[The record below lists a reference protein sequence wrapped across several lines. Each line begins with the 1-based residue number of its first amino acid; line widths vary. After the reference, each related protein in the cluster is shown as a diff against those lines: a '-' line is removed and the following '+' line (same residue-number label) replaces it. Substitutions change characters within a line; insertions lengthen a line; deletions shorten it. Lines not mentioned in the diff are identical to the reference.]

1 MAAVKKTTATED
13 LGAEATT
20 NSLPTIVHVPAELQ
34 TRQTTPMSESIAK
47 QLQEPFPQE
56 MLRFNQAKGLTYIPI
71 SEVIARLNRVL
82 GVENWSYDVS
92 KAWREPDHPD
102 WCLAHVRL
110 HVRIG
115 EKEIARSGYGGQQIK
130 KKKNGD
136 VVDLGDEFKGAVSDA
151 LKKAAQSLGV
161 GLELARTEEAK
172 RWEEEAAAE
181 ASITPE
187 VSAAYERLSSLTKQM
202 GAEEKTALRNWWK
215 ATYGD
220 VKVGPEAGLERL
232 LDACKLAEE
241 IITEI
246 SKAEVDPVDIVMA
259 EFPSAQVV
267 GE

>member
-1 MAAVKKTTATED
+1 MAAVKKT
-13 LGAEATT
+13 ATT
-20 NSLPTIVHVPAELQ
+20 EEVEPVNSLPTIVHVPAELQ
-34 TRQTTPMSESIAK
+34 TKQTSAMSEAIAK

-82 GVENWSYDVS
+82 GFENWSYDVV

-102 WCLAHVRL
+102 WCLAHVCL
-110 HVRIG
+110 QVTIG
-115 EKEIARSGYGGQQIK
+115 DKEISRSGYGGQQIK

-172 RWEEEAAAE
+172 RWEEEAVAE
-181 ASITPE
+181 ASINPE
-187 VSAAYERLSSLTKQM
+187 AVAAYERLTSLTKQM
-202 GAEEKTALRNWWK
+202 GAEEKTALRTWWK
-215 ATYGD
+215 ATYGEI
-220 VKVGPEAGLERL
+220 KVGPEAGLERL
-232 LDACKLAEE
+232 LDACKLAQE
-241 IITEI
+241 IIEDI
-246 SKAEVDPVDIVMA
+246 AKVPADPVETIMN
-259 EFPSAQVV
+259 EFPGTQVV